1 MEEDLDDSADTSTP
15 DALTAFRKY
24 RKKQKQRAKRKEKN
38 MAELYHSTLVHHSQ
52 NLVPH
57 SGDSSHNGN
66 QMDSN
71 LGLLPGSD
79 PANISDSQPIIRYQ
93 SNSAM
98 EEDFD
103 DFADTTIT
111 DALPTDTKLRKK
123 QRFRAKRKEQKK
135 EARINSRLNTHDK
148 DEMS

>member
-1 MEEDLDDSADTSTP
+1 MEEDL
-15 DALTAFRKY
+15 
-24 RKKQKQRAKRKEKN
+24 
-38 MAELYHSTLVHHSQ
+38 
-52 NLVPH
+52 
-57 SGDSSHNGN
+57 
-66 QMDSN
+66 
-71 LGLLPGSD
+71 
-79 PANISDSQPIIRYQ
+79 
-93 SNSAM
+93 
-98 EEDFD
+98 D